1 MTSKQR
7 NVLILVLIVGVLIC
21 VATGFVLQIA
31 GSRGPKIDISP
42 QVVDLGII
50 DCLKPNIP
58 DRITFKIRNRGTD
71 VLKLTSIHFACACFE
86 PFLDKDILL
95 SGEVAQLSMRFA
107 VPTNRI
113 GDFRK
118 KISVHSND
126 PREPVKEL
134 VVKGFMHR
142 PCYVLPDSIVVNNLR
157 EGEEHKIE
165 LEVTGPVGDRSFAIR
180 EVSAAN
186 DQVRSR
192 KIEKIGTMAKSGR
205 PVWRITLT
213 VASRGTLAWEDTIRI
228 STSSQESPFLEV
240 PVKVRELP
248 PVRVNPALVILRGV
262 ADNETLTERVEIA
275 SNTSRPVKIIEIEKP
290 DWVDLHVET
299 DLNSL
304 LAKLHLTMR
313 EVPDKIKFGTQEEI
327 VLKLGEGLGEVKI
340 PILVLL
346 APAVTTSQ
354 Q

>member
-1 MTSKQR
+1 MASKRR
-7 NVLILVLIVGVLIC
+7 NVLILVLIAGVVIC
-21 VATGFVLQIA
+21 VATCFVFVIA
-31 GSRGPKIDISP
+31 GSRDPKIDISP

-58 DRITFKIRNRGTD
+58 ERITFKIRNLGTD
-71 VLKLTSIHFACACFE
+71 VLKLTSIHFTCACSK
-86 PFLDKDILL
+86 PLLDKDVLL
-95 SGEVAQLSMRFA
+95 PGEVAQLSTRFA
-107 VPTNRI
+107 VPNRI
-113 GDFRK
+113 GEFRK

-126 PREPVKEL
+126 PRDPVKEI

-157 EGEEHKIE
+157 EGEEQKIE

-192 KIEKIGTMAKSGR
+192 KIEKIGTRAQSSR
-205 PVWRITLT
+205 AVWRITLT
-213 VASRGTLAWEDTIRI
+213 VASRGTVAWEDTIRI
-228 STSSQESPFLEV
+228 STSSQESPLLEV

-248 PVRVNPALVILRGV
+248 PVRVNPALVILRGS
-262 ADNETLTERVEIA
+262 ADNETLTARVEITA
-275 SNTSRPVKIIEIEKP
+275 NTSKPVKIIEIEKP

-299 DLNSL
+299 DVNGL
-304 LAKLHLTMR
+304 LAKLHLKMR
-313 EVPDKIKFGTQEEI
+313 EVPDKIKSGTQEGI
-327 VLKLGEGLGEVKI
+327 VLKLGEGLGEVRI
-340 PILVLL
+340 PILVLP
-346 APAVTTSQ
+346 APAVTTLQ